1 MAPLTLPKTMQAIQ
15 VVEFNKPYQLNTIP
29 VPSPTTDL
37 EPHDLL
43 VKVATASFCHT
54 DMMIQSGVFGSAS
67 QLPQT
72 ASHEGAGTVVAVG
85 SEEIATA
92 AGFHV
97 GSRVMCGLPLHPC
110 GHCLDCLGP
119 ENQTQYCTK
128 IAGHVGVTAPG
139 CFAEYVKV
147 DARSTTPLPDQVS
160 FLSAAPLACAGR
172 TVWRAVL
179 QTGLK
184 AGEWIAIVG
193 SGGGLGHL
201 GCQFAKALGLQVI
214 GVDAR
219 EEGLALTKENGADVV
234 VDARKGKAEAVKEV
248 HAVTNGHGADATVNL
263 SDAETA
269 AALACAVTK
278 MHGLMVQVAQ
288 PNEVKI
294 PFPELIFRDI
304 RVRGSLVSSAEES
317 KSMLKCIAEHGIS
330 VKTNPFQGL
339 DKIHE
344 LVEMVHGGKIQGKAL
359 IVVDQEQIDNEK
371 NIGAKF

>member
-1 MAPLTLPKTMQAIQ
+1 
-15 VVEFNKPYQLNTIP
+15 
-29 VPSPTTDL
+29 
-37 EPHDLL
+37 
-43 VKVATASFCHT
+43 
-54 DMMIQSGVFGSAS
+54 
-67 QLPQT
+67 
-72 ASHEGAGTVVAVG
+72 
-85 SEEIATA
+85 
-92 AGFHV
+92 
-97 GSRVMCGLPLHPC
+97 
-110 GHCLDCLGP
+110 
-119 ENQTQYCTK
+119 
-128 IAGHVGVTAPG
+128 
-139 CFAEYVKV
+139 
-147 DARSTTPLPDQVS
+147 
-160 FLSAAPLACAGR
+160 
-172 TVWRAVL
+172 
-179 QTGLK
+179 TGLK

-317 KSMLKCIAEHGIS
+317 KSMLKCIAEHGVS

-359 IVVDQEQIDNEK
+359 IVIDQEQIDNEK
-371 NIGAKF
+371 KIGAKF